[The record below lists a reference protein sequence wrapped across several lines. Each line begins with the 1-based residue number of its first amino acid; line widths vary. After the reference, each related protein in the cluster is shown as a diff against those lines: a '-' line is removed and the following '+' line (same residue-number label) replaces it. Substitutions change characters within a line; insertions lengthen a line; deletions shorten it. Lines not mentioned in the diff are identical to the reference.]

1 MSSYLA
7 QEVQLARRHEEIL
20 SQRSELLQQMETYLG
35 DKKTKK
41 TWQTQAADAAR
52 KRNAALL
59 NDIEAAEKKLQERVY
74 LLPHPDTVKLEVY
87 AQLCN
92 HSPNPGAQPVHPS
105 CHLYHTE
112 QVRDT

>member
-7 QEVQLARRHEEIL
+7 QEVHLARRHEEIL

-41 TWQTQAADAAR
+41 TWQTQAADTAH

-59 NDIEAAEKKLQERVY
+59 NTLYWASIKESLPKWEQFLLGRAEVPIGFKKMKTTKHNISYPEEDSQ
-74 LLPHPDTVKLEVY
+74 K
-87 AQLCN
+87 
-92 HSPNPGAQPVHPS
+92 
-105 CHLYHTE
+105 
-112 QVRDT
+112 